1 MCDGTDTVDE
11 YPPQVFSNS
20 IGQRSIRSSRA
31 DTETQH
37 DLGKQHKTE
46 YVTEIGTR

>member
-11 YPPQVFSNS
+11 YPSQVFSNS
-20 IGQRSIRSSRA
+20 IGQKSIRPSRA

-37 DLGKQHKTE
+37 DPGKQHETE